1 MLRNKERRALRERS
15 SPIVGEVI
23 RRRNAR
29 SMDGAAQSSYLSQG
43 GSYLCKSHVT
53 GDRGAVDT
61 HTFAYRCDG
70 FSRKHCSPG
79 TQNGPLIS
87 IPTVPPQETL
97 QITDLTALN
106 SLCLCRAYTH
116 RRLIGIIHYRTAGL
130 FQATGHSW

>member
-43 GSYLCKSHVT
+43 GSYLRKSHVI

-61 HTFAYRCDG
+61 HTHLPTDVMGSAG
-70 FSRKHCSPG
+70 
-79 TQNGPLIS
+79 S
-87 IPTVPPQETL
+87 IALLGHKTV
-97 QITDLTALN
+97 
-106 SLCLCRAYTH
+106 R
-116 RRLIGIIHYRTAGL
+116 
-130 FQATGHSW
+130 